1 MASKVVTVG
10 EGAGAYDVLME
21 VEEGEDSTSASTV
34 EKLPR
39 NVAEKYSKADLV
51 DYVSADE
58 EDEGTDDA

>member
-1 MASKVVTVG
+1 MGRVVTVG
-10 EGAGAYDVLME
+10 EGDGAYDVLME
-21 VEEGEDSTSASTV
+21 VDEEATSTSTV

-39 NVAEKYSKADLV
+39 KDAEKYSKADLV